1 MNDSMD
7 KNAITDDKE
16 NTLDFQQLWTTYVG
30 NWKWFL
36 ISVITFILLAGI
48 YLWFTPAKVNVR
60 GKMLITDKS
69 KQESP
74 MSVGMSMLNSL
85 PLGLGS
91 SLGANRIESDEEILM
106 SNSLMRDVVNELNLH
121 TEYRLCSWGR
131 RLLLYQTQPVNV
143 SIPQSYL
150 DWLDDELPLTAHQ
163 ITLFISKDSKGYTVE
178 TTLKENKEET
188 DLPDQTFT
196 TLPATI
202 KTERGTLT
210 LTENTQLPEKE
221 RENYQNGYTVKVTIC
236 PPMIRAMDFVDHL
249 AIESSDKKA
258 LDIAYITLE
267 DENALRG
274 INIVN
279 ELAVVY
285 NRFIN
290 DEKNK
295 EAQKTEEFVNERLA
309 KIDGELGASDDAWER
324 SKERYQI
331 TEPVVDA
338 QEIMQNKSIYE
349 SKLVEIGTQ
358 LQLHDYLN
366 DYINNP
372 DNLFEIIPTGLDST
386 KLISQHNAL
395 VNQRKMYLKSMS
407 EKSPAVQR
415 LTESIQELHPVLLTA
430 MKRGRNN
437 LITKRE
443 AVQREYSKYMGRV
456 TAAPQMERTLTE
468 IGRQREI
475 KQAAYLLMLQKREET
490 AITLANTTDK
500 GKFIDETLM
509 VKNSKHPKK
518 SIVLLAA
525 LILGV
530 IFPMPI
536 FFFRLIL
543 NQKSAED
550 INQQ

>member
-150 DWLDDELPLTAHQ
+150 DWLDDELPLKAHQ

-543 NQKSAED
+543 NQKSSED

>member
-1 MNDSMD
+1 
-7 KNAITDDKE
+7 
-16 NTLDFQQLWTTYVG
+16 
-30 NWKWFL
+30 
-36 ISVITFILLAGI
+36 
-48 YLWFTPAKVNVR
+48 
-60 GKMLITDKS
+60 
-69 KQESP
+69 
-74 MSVGMSMLNSL
+74 
-85 PLGLGS
+85 
-91 SLGANRIESDEEILM
+91 
-106 SNSLMRDVVNELNLH
+106 
-121 TEYRLCSWGR
+121 
-131 RLLLYQTQPVNV
+131 
-143 SIPQSYL
+143 
-150 DWLDDELPLTAHQ
+150 
-163 ITLFISKDSKGYTVE
+163 
-178 TTLKENKEET
+178 
-188 DLPDQTFT
+188 
-196 TLPATI
+196 
-202 KTERGTLT
+202 
-210 LTENTQLPEKE
+210 
-221 RENYQNGYTVKVTIC
+221 
-236 PPMIRAMDFVDHL
+236 
-249 AIESSDKKA
+249 
-258 LDIAYITLE
+258 
-267 DENALRG
+267 
-274 INIVN
+274 
-279 ELAVVY
+279 
-285 NRFIN
+285 
-290 DEKNK
+290 
-295 EAQKTEEFVNERLA
+295 
-309 KIDGELGASDDAWER
+309 
-324 SKERYQI
+324 
-331 TEPVVDA
+331 
-338 QEIMQNKSIYE
+338 MQNKSIYE

-543 NQKSAED
+543 NQKSSED